1 MVALKLLGNLNTL
14 FYIDYMDMY
23 SVKYNNIIVNWELGT
38 FKPFTS
44 NVGPN
49 FNKKKKDNAEN
60 NIPGIQFY
68 VYTLLAV
75 SGRV

>member
-1 MVALKLLGNLNTL
+1 MVAFKLVENLNIL

-44 NVGPN
+44 NVGSN
-49 FNKKKKDNAEN
+49 FNKKER
-60 NIPGIQFY
+60 Q
-68 VYTLLAV
+68 
-75 SGRV
+75 GRKYS